1 MPEPMVPNTR
11 VTRIALIFI
20 MLVVPVVLY
29 KSFYLL
35 TGRTIDYGSRP
46 VEVLT
51 ALGLLGMV
59 IGFLLLSFEVFRSAR
74 RE

>member
-11 VTRIALIFI
+11 VTRIALMFM

-29 KSFYLL
+29 KSFCLL
-35 TGRTIDYGSRP
+35 TGRTIAYGSRP

-51 ALGLLGMV
+51 ALGLLGVV